1 MAEASKPKF
10 TFESKGADKNTFSV
24 VRFRGTE
31 GLSSIYRFSIMLI
44 SEKSDVDIGSVLQKP
59 AEFRIKR
66 SDGDIPFKGILSSF
80 EQLHQVGKM
89 SFYRA
94 ELVPRL
100 WWTTLTH
107 CNQIFLHENAQGYIG
122 DVLQKAGLKQGLS
135 FDFKLQSSYPGR
147 KYVCQY
153 DESHFNFVSR
163 WMERDG
169 MYYYFEQT
177 DQGEKMV
184 ITDTHIAHSPME
196 EGTVFT
202 YSPPNNLDHTK
213 REEIVRNFMLK
224 QQPMPKKVLLKDY
237 NYRKPSLEMKSE
249 AIVSPTG
256 MGEIYIYGEHF
267 KTPGEGNTLAQI
279 RAQEFLCREKVF
291 HSVSTV
297 PYVRAGYIFEL
308 KDHYRQDFNQRY
320 LTTDVTHEGSQE
332 AYLVSG
338 LGLNLASDS
347 DRMYYRNSFT
357 CIPAQTQFRA
367 ERKAIKPKF
376 SGTMNAKIDASGSGQ
391 YAELDSHGRYKV
403 IMPFDESGR
412 NGGKATTWL
421 RMGQPYGGSNHGM
434 HFPLHKGTEVLVTCI
449 DGDPDRPIIQAAA
462 PNPEN
467 PSLVNDTNQT
477 KCIIATG
484 GQNVIHMQ
492 DKQGSEGLHLKTP
505 NGNTNLRLGSSK
517 TESDSGDGE
526 KDGVWLQTENDIKI
540 GGKNLGKWL
549 LGQEFSLTTGS
560 KEEIMLGNVTEV
572 NAGVKEELNAVWGIA
587 LNLGSS
593 SEYTL
598 SRENMRIEKVD
609 LEGDVE
615 ELKGSLESMWLT
627 AALMGAEKNELTEN
641 LNELR
646 GEHNALVG
654 SHARLIGE
662 TSKLVGES
670 SKLTGTVSQ
679 LNDLVNSVSAEVTDL
694 CGEVTQL
701 AGGVQTAIGQETATI
716 GETVRALGEST
727 TVAGET
733 NDIAAEMNNIAGLIN
748 NI

>member
-1 MAEASKPKF
+1 MADTSKPKF

-31 GLSSIYRFSIMLI
+31 GLSSIYRFSIMLV
-44 SEKSDVDIGSVLQKP
+44 SSRNDVDIGAVLKNT

-66 SDGDIPFKGILSSF
+66 DEGDIPFQGILSSF
-80 EQLHQVGKM
+80 EQLHQAGKVC
-89 SFYRA
+89 FYRA

-100 WWTTLTH
+100 WWATLTH
-107 CNQIFLHENAQGYIG
+107 CNQIFLHENTQGYIG

-135 FDFKLQSSYPGR
+135 FDFKLQNSYPSR

-196 EGTVFT
+196 EGTVLT
-202 YSPPNNLDHTK
+202 YAPPSNLDHTK

-237 NYRKPSLEMKSE
+237 NYRKPSLEMKAE
-249 AIVSPTG
+249 AEVSADG
-256 MGEIYIYGEHF
+256 MGEIYVYGEHF
-267 KTPGEGNTLAQI
+267 KTPEEGNELARI
-279 RAQEFLCREKVF
+279 RAQEFLCRERVF
-291 HSVSTV
+291 QGVSTV
-297 PYVRAGYIFEL
+297 PYVRTGYIFEL
-308 KDHYRQDFNQRY
+308 RDHYRQDFNQRY
-320 LTTDVTHEGSQE
+320 LTTDISHEGSQE

-347 DRMYYRNSFT
+347 DRLYYRNSFS
-357 CIPAQTQFRA
+357 CIPAQIQFRA

-376 SGTMNAKIDASGSGQ
+376 TGTMNAKIDASGSGQ

-412 NGGKATTWL
+412 DNGKATTWL
-421 RMGQPYGGSNHGM
+421 RMAQPYGGSNHGM

-484 GQNVIHMQ
+484 GQNVFHMQ
-492 DKQGSEGLHLKTP
+492 DKQGDEGMHFKTP

-517 TESDSGDGE
+517 TESNSSDGGE
-526 KDGVWLQTENDIKI
+526 DGVWLHTEKDIKI
-540 GGKNLGKWL
+540 GGKNLGTWL
-549 LGQEFSLTTGS
+549 QGQEFSLTTGS
-560 KEEIMLGNVTEV
+560 KEEIMIGNVTEV
-572 NAGVKEELNAVWGIA
+572 TAAIKEELNAVASIA
-587 LNLGSS
+587 LNLGKSL
-593 SEYTL
+593 EYAL
-598 SRENMRIEKVD
+598 SHEKMRIEKVD
-609 LEGDVE
+609 IEGDVSH
-615 ELKGSLESMWLT
+615 LRGSLESLWMT
-627 AALMGAEKNELTEN
+627 ASLMCAEKNELTTN
-641 LNELR
+641 LNDLR

-662 TSKLVGES
+662 TSKLVGQS
-670 SKLTGTVSQ
+670 SQLAGTVSQ
-679 LNDLVNSVSAEVTDL
+679 LNDLVDSVSGEVTNL

-701 AGGVQTAIGQETATI
+701 AGGIQTAVGQETATI

-733 NDIAAEMNNIAGLIN
+733 NDIATEMNNIAGLIN

>member
-1 MAEASKPKF
+1 MADTSKPKF

-31 GLSSIYRFSIMLI
+31 GLSSIYRFSIMLV
-44 SEKSDVDIGSVLQKP
+44 SSRNDVDIGAVLKNT

-66 SDGDIPFKGILSSF
+66 DEGDIPFQGILSSF
-80 EQLHQVGKM
+80 EQLHQAGKVC
-89 SFYRA
+89 FYRA

-100 WWTTLTH
+100 WWATLTH
-107 CNQIFLHENAQGYIG
+107 CNQIFLHENTQGYIG

-135 FDFKLQSSYPGR
+135 FDFKLQNSYPSR

-196 EGTVFT
+196 EGTVLT
-202 YSPPNNLDHTK
+202 YAPPSNLDHTK

-237 NYRKPSLEMKSE
+237 NYRKPSLEMKAE
-249 AIVSPTG
+249 AEVSADG
-256 MGEIYIYGEHF
+256 MGEIYVYGEHF
-267 KTPGEGNTLAQI
+267 KTPEEGNELARI

-291 HSVSTV
+291 QGVSTV
-297 PYVRAGYIFEL
+297 PYVRTGYIFEL
-308 KDHYRQDFNQRY
+308 RDHYRQDFNQRY
-320 LTTDVTHEGSQE
+320 LTTDISHEGSQE

-347 DRMYYRNSFT
+347 DRLYYRNSFS
-357 CIPAQTQFRA
+357 CIPAQIQFRA

-376 SGTMNAKIDASGSGQ
+376 TGTMNAKIDASGSGQ

-412 NGGKATTWL
+412 DNGKATTWL
-421 RMGQPYGGSNHGM
+421 RMAQPYGGSNHGM

-484 GQNVIHMQ
+484 GQNVFHMQ
-492 DKQGSEGLHLKTP
+492 DKQGDEGMHFKTP

-517 TESDSGDGE
+517 TKSNSSDGGE
-526 KDGVWLQTENDIKI
+526 DGVWLHTEKDIKI
-540 GGKNLGKWL
+540 GGKNLGTWL
-549 LGQEFSLTTGS
+549 QGQEFSLTTGS

-572 NAGVKEELNAVWGIA
+572 
-587 LNLGSS
+587 
-593 SEYTL
+593 
-598 SRENMRIEKVD
+598 
-609 LEGDVE
+609 
-615 ELKGSLESMWLT
+615 T
-627 AALMGAEKNELTEN
+627 AAVQSALFAGMSTEVKMGGSMEFSPLHHEFFAEKNQLEAEVAQLRSQLETVTLMATELCEDK
-641 LNELR
+641 NELAVMVSSLSD
-646 GEHNALVG
+646 EHMALAV
-654 SHARLIGE
+654 SHNQLKGQASALAGE
-662 TSKLVGES
+662 TSKLAGS
-670 SKLTGTVSQ
+670 VSQ
-679 LNDLVNSVSAEVTDL
+679 LNGLVDSIGGEVTDL

-701 AGGVQTAIGQETATI
+701 AGGVQNVIGQETATI
-716 GETVRALGEST
+716 GDTVRALGAST

-733 NDIAAEMNNIAGLIN
+733 SEVAGETSTIAGLIN
-748 NI
+748 FL